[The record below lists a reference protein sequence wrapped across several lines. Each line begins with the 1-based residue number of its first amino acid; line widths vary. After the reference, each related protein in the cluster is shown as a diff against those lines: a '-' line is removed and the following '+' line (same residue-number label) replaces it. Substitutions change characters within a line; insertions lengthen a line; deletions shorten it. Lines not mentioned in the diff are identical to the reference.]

1 MIPCEHY
8 NYFIQS
14 EFCAAA
20 GRLEQIT
27 LQTVTSC
34 YGRICGNKSDWITMS
49 DVRLENKETEREE
62 QQGNLEKG
70 RSKLVL

>member
-34 YGRICGNKSDWITMS
+34 YGTNLKIS
-49 DVRLENKETEREE
+49 
-62 QQGNLEKG
+62 NLETI
-70 RSKLVL
+70 SKRV